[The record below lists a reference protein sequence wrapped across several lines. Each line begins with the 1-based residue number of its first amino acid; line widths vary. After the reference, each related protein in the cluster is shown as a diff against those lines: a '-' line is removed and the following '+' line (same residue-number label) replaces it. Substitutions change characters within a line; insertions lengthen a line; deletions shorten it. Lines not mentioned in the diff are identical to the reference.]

1 MSNTTV
7 ASNQVTSLEGLSDDA
22 RIWIFQSSRP
32 LVGEARMQVS
42 TTLITFL
49 KDWAAHGKQ
58 LFAAFEIHH
67 DQFIVIAVDEAVAQ
81 ATGCSMDKLMR
92 TIQQLD
98 EELSLNCLDRMKV
111 AYRDEK
117 GAIAEVSVNA
127 FTKMLEQ
134 GDASK
139 DTYVFN
145 NVLETL
151 GEWRKK
157 WEMPVASSWH
167 ANLLP

>member
-1 MSNTTV
+1 MSEATQT
-7 ASNQVTSLEGLSDDA
+7 ANQVTSLEGMSDDA

-32 LVGEARMQVS
+32 LVGEARVKVS

-67 DQFIVIAVDEAVAQ
+67 DQFIVIAVDEAIAQ

-111 AYRDEK
+111 AYRTETEGID
-117 GAIAEVSVNA
+117 EVSVND
-127 FTKMLEQ
+127 FTKMLAD
-134 GDASK
+134 GKVSAG
-139 DTYVFN
+139 TYVFN

-151 GEWRKK
+151 GEWRQS
-157 WEMPVASSWH
+157 WEVPVSRSWH